1 MRIITTLILISCFGW
16 LALWTVETFGMF
28 STVPIFKQWIF
39 AAGLVVT
46 AITAVV
52 VLATF
57 ILKTVLT
64 DVLQFSPSG
73 LVRAIVYSGLT
84 FSASLLLLSQFG
96 IDVGAI
102 LTTSAILGAV
112 VGLAMQS
119 TLGSIISGM
128 AMSAEPL
135 LKIGSAIRF
144 EDKTVYIEQKTWRHV
159 VGRRLDNI
167 RVIIPN
173 SMLAGMAVLVLPE
186 DGPTRFDVNIHLPP
200 DVPPHRVTDLLAQ
213 AFSDMEHLDS
223 TRAVMVSP
231 IETLPEADSIL
242 YRIRLWAR
250 TYSQVTILQGEVPRR
265 AWYVLNR
272 AGIHQPRNILFDSPP
287 PAQWSNDDLGDLI
300 AKAIPTETRAIV
312 RSDIRQ
318 YQFGLSELLQFPAH
332 ETGRQMMIVEGETTI
347 SADIY
352 LNPLEHGRSARPH
365 LPAMGVQKLSTIATF
380 RKIADRLA
388 KDVGPVAEIL
398 VRDLIKTSKDQKDLV
413 QKLALHIE
421 GDEQRASFISA
432 VKGLVNTKDRRG
444 PGTIASL
451 SKDAAGRLMAN
462 PELRALTG
470 MLVVTF
476 STEES

>member
-1 MRIITTLILISCFGW
+1 
-16 LALWTVETFGMF
+16 
-28 STVPIFKQWIF
+28 
-39 AAGLVVT
+39 VVT

-52 VLATF
+52 VLAAF

-64 DVLQFSPSG
+64 DILQFSPSG
-73 LVRAIVYSGLT
+73 LVRAIVYSALT
-84 FSASLLLLSQFG
+84 FAASLLLLSQFG

-144 EDKTVYIEQKTWRHV
+144 EGKTVYIEQKTWRHV

-173 SMLAGMAVLVLPE
+173 STLAGMPVLVLPE

-223 TRAVMVSP
+223 TRAVMVAP
-231 IETLPEADSIL
+231 IETIPEVDAIL

-287 PAQWSNDDLGDLI
+287 PAQWSNDDLVDLI
-300 AKAIPTETRAIV
+300 AKAIPMKV
-312 RSDIRQ
+312 RDDVRQ
-318 YQFGLSELLQFPAH
+318 YQFGVSELLQFPAH
-332 ETGRQMMIVEGETTI
+332 EAGRKMMIVEGETTTN
-347 SADIY
+347 ADIY

-365 LPAMGVQKLSTIATF
+365 LPAMGVQKLTTIATF

-398 VRDLIKTSKDQKDLV
+398 VRDLIKTSKDEIDLV
-413 QKLALHIE
+413 EKLALHIE
-421 GDEQRASFISA
+421 GDKQRASFISA

-451 SKDAAGRLMAN
+451 SQDAAGRLMSN

-476 STEES
+476 STEE

>member
-1 MRIITTLILISCFGW
+1 MRVITTLILISSFGW
-16 LALWTVETFGMF
+16 LAFWTVETFGLF
-28 STVPIFKQWIF
+28 STTPMFTQWIF
-39 AAGLVVT
+39 AAGLVIT
-46 AITAVV
+46 TITAVM

-57 ILKTVLT
+57 ILKTILT
-64 DVLQFSPSG
+64 DILQFSPSG

-84 FSASLLLLSQFG
+84 FAASLLLLSQFG

-144 EDKTVYIEQKTWRHV
+144 EGKTVYIEQKTWRHV

-173 SMLAGMAVLVLPE
+173 SMLAAMPVLVLPE

-223 TRAVMVSP
+223 TRVVMVTP
-231 IETLPEADSIL
+231 IETMPEADAIL

-250 TYSQVTILQGEVPRR
+250 TYSHVTILQGEIPRR

-287 PAQWSNDDLGDLI
+287 PPKWSDNDLLDLI
-300 AKAIPTETRAIV
+300 AKALPATASTKL
-312 RSDIRQ
+312 RSDIKQ
-318 YQFGLSELLQFPAH
+318 YLFAPSELLHFPAH
-332 ETGRQMMIVEGETTI
+332 ETGRKMMVVEGETTT
-347 SADIY
+347 SVDIY

-365 LPAMGVQKLSTIATF
+365 LPTMPVQKLSTIATF

-388 KDVGPVAEIL
+388 KDVGPVAETL
-398 VRDLIKTSKDQKDLV
+398 VRDLIKTTTDGKDLV
-413 QKLALHIE
+413 AKLALNIDD
-421 GDEQRASFISA
+421 DEKRASFISA
-432 VKGLVNTKDRRG
+432 VQSLVNTDHRAG
-444 PGTIASL
+444 PGTIANL
-451 SKDAAGRLMAN
+451 SKDAAGRLMPN

-476 STEES
+476 STEDG